1 MMCAVS
7 VRYRILL
14 DRWTPMR
21 NLTVKTPVDKLMLA
35 LLLGGSL
42 LGCGSSSSSPG
53 ASVGTGGSGTGPAAG
68 TGGSVVSAST
78 GGAGVIDPG
87 GTVGTSTGGSSG
99 PTPAASTGGASAPAG
114 TGGTGPVAATGG
126 ASGPRPDA
134 GAAGAGTPPGG
145 ATDGG
150 TAAGSSPTEVDPG
163 TDGDGEFHILP
174 PYVNQP
180 PGLTRMPGVPVG
192 QVIGPMNFASK
203 TTYPGRSFPIQ
214 IYVPAQY
221 KKEVPAALMVT
232 QDGRQWVGRFPIIY
246 DNLIATGKAPITINL
261 FIPASTPADRSDEYD
276 TVSGK
281 YGDFIMDEV
290 LPWVKGMG
298 YNITDDPAGRAATGN
313 SSGGIAAFSIAW
325 FKPDHFHRVLTSS
338 GTFRNI
344 GGKGGDMYP
353 MTVMN
358 APMSPLRV
366 FFSSSEGDMPGWL
379 DANRAM
385 FTALTAK
392 GNHSRF
398 IWGDSSIPHGG
409 GAMLN
414 GDLPFAMEWLWRGY
428 KPAP

>member
-1 MMCAVS
+1 V
-7 VRYRILL
+7 
-14 DRWTPMR
+14 
-21 NLTVKTPVDKLMLA
+21 
-35 LLLGGSL
+35 G
-42 LGCGSSSSSPG
+42 
-53 ASVGTGGSGTGPAAG
+53 VGTGGAPGDAGGGKSPPSGGTGATAAG
-68 TGGSVVSAST
+68 
-78 GGAGVIDPG
+78 GGAVQPPG
-87 GTVGTSTGGSSG
+87 GGGA
-99 PTPAASTGGASAPAG
+99 PAGASA
-114 TGGTGPVAATGG
+114 
-126 ASGPRPDA
+126 
-134 GAAGAGTPPGG
+134 
-145 ATDGG
+145 
-150 TAAGSSPTEVDPG
+150 TEVDPG
-163 TDGDGEFHILP
+163 TDGDGEFHVLP
-174 PYVNQP
+174 PYNNQP
-180 PGLTRMPGVPVG
+180 AGLTRGAGVPAG
-192 QVIGPMNFASK
+192 QVLGPMNFAS
-203 TTYPGRSFPIQ
+203 TTIYPGRSFPIQ

-221 KKEVPAALMVT
+221 TKAKPAALMVT

-246 DNLIATGKAPITINL
+246 DNLIAAGKAPITINL

-281 YGDFIMDEV
+281 YGDFIMNEV

-325 FKPDHFHRVLTSS
+325 FKPEHFHRVLTSS

-385 FTALTAK
+385 SNALMAK
-392 GNHSRF
+392 GNHVRF

-414 GDLPFAMEWLWRGY
+414 QDLPFAMEWLWRGY
-428 KPAP
+428 KPAD